1 MNMVFSIVR
10 SPRAALASLVLAAG
24 SANAALDAGITSAID
39 TAKSD
44 AATLGAAVLVAIVII
59 FAIKLLRRAL

>member
-1 MNMVFSIVR
+1 MNKVFRFVR
-10 SPRAALASLVLAAG
+10 SPRAALSSLALAAG
-24 SANAALDAGITSAID
+24 SANAALDASITSAID

-59 FAIKLLRRAL
+59 FSIKLLRRAL